1 MKRKS
6 RVSQSLLDKC
16 AGNVIVRNGAKIDK
30 RSVDTFICDKQM
42 GKVDL
47 KEITKNVRRK

>member
-6 RVSQSLLDKC
+6 KAAQGLLDKC

-30 RSVDTFICDKQM
+30 RKVDMFICDKQM
-42 GKVDL
+42 GKVNP
-47 KEITKNVRRK
+47 KEITKNARRK